1 MAAYSAKTALLGNLI
16 DYAGTFPPAALPL
29 ENALREACAFRR
41 GSRHPWLLSKIVIT
55 IADLKKLTP
64 RAWFEA
70 GSDGTPLP
78 FTVIGSAVEKPA
90 DLARHCGFELREV
103 RRFNQKFMDSSQ
115 RQRVIA
121 YETRLP
127 EGVTGVTAK
136 ALITDALEASLAGE
150 TLGLDLF
157 IEVPVVGA
165 DWQSTLAL
173 SSRAL
178 AEWAEENAEGT
189 GQPGIKIRTGGKTPP
204 SPEQLSQVIM
214 ACTELG
220 LRFKATQG
228 LHHPVTH
235 HGEYGFVNL
244 FGAFAF
250 AQTLGLNEF
259 GAQAIS
265 ECLQEEDRTAFV
277 FKGNQMAWK
286 SFVIEAEQI
295 EAARRR
301 HGGTFG
307 SCSLAE
313 PDEFL
318 STELTGE

>member
-29 ENALREACAFRR
+29 EKALREACAFRR
-41 GSRHPWLLSKIVIT
+41 SSRHPWLLSKIVVT

-78 FTVIGSAVEKPA
+78 FTVIGSAIEKPA

-103 RRFNQKFMDSSQ
+103 RRFNEKFMDSSQ

-127 EGVTGVTAK
+127 DGVTGASAK

-157 IEVPVVGA
+157 IEIPIVGEN
-165 DWQSTLAL
+165 WETTLAH
-173 SSRAL
+173 SSRAM
-178 AEWAEENAEGT
+178 AEWAEEYGQGT

-204 SPEQLSQVIM
+204 SAGQLAQAIVV
-214 ACTELG
+214 CTELG

-235 HGEYGFVNL
+235 QGEYGFVNL

-259 GAQAIS
+259 GETAIAD
-265 ECLQEEDRTAFV
+265 CLQDSNREAFR
-277 FKGNQMAWK
+277 FEGNRLSWRNFA
-286 SFVIEAEQI
+286 IEAEQI

-318 STELTGE
+318 DTELTGE